1 MQKFSI
7 LTFGLLTDKKKLNS
21 TIFNSEVSRETL
33 KYRSEQ
39 HSKANSSVNI
49 PQANDAKMN

>member
-1 MQKFSI
+1 MQKFST

-21 TIFNSEVSRETL
+21 TKYNSEVSPETL

-39 HSKANSSVNI
+39 HSKAYSSVNI
-49 PQANDAKMN
+49 PQANDVKMN